1 MLYLETSHA
10 NVSARYSR
18 IAKHIVNLNPR
29 ALKLLDLNAQFM
41 EGAEYTQLVGNI
53 KADGCLTGNTP
64 FAWLLHDDRTRLPID
79 PPVYEV
85 LSGNH
90 RVRASIDAGLDEI
103 TIEATDQYLTP
114 ARRAAIQLA
123 HNAIVGRSDPATL
136 KLIFQSIDDVGLR
149 MYTGLDDKLLGL
161 LPDAGVAPLSEAALE
176 FQTISLTFLPDEA
189 ESAAAALDRA
199 RKAAGKTDGYW
210 LARWSDYDRT
220 MDAAEAAGQ
229 AHGVKNTA
237 TALML
242 VLDVFEQHAEDLA
255 VGYAGATGQRRVP
268 TVSALGYTLPVAL
281 ANKLRALP
289 GDDKVAALESVLDQH
304 AKGAASGAQGGQ

>member
-1 MLYLETSHA
+1 MAEE
-10 NVSARYSR
+10 ARIS
-18 IAKHIVNLNPR
+18 KHIINLNPR

-41 EGAEYTQLVGNI
+41 EGAEYRQLVENI

-64 FAWLLHDDRTRLPID
+64 FAWRVHDDGAQQPSD

-103 TIEATDQYLTP
+103 TIEATDQYLNP

-189 ESAAAALDRA
+189 EAAAAALDRA
-199 RKAAGKTDGYW
+199 RKAAGKMDGHW
-210 LARWSDYDRT
+210 LARWADYDRA
-220 MDAAEAAGQ
+220 MDGVEAAGQ

-242 VLDVFEQHAEDLA
+242 VLNVFERHAEDLA
-255 VGYAGATGQRRVP
+255 AAYEGATGQRRVP
-268 TVSALGYTLPVAL
+268 TVSALGYTLPVGL

-289 GDDKVAALESVLDQH
+289 GDDKAAALESVLDLH
-304 AKGAASGAQGGQ
+304 AKGVDRGTQGKQ